1 MSEHGAD
8 TQTDQRTYPDVDE
21 VSYRQLMV
29 VVGEMAEE
37 LLGHPDRAVRDQTEE
52 MLDWIDA
59 FHREGLGRVVELIRG
74 WRGEIFLDSVARDD
88 IAGTFLAT
96 YDLGVSPGIDT
107 TAEDAVAEAL
117 EEIRPF
123 VESHGGTIAVDSVVD
138 GVVKVQMLGS
148 CDGCPSSTATLTG
161 GVERSLREHWPN
173 FRRLEVVDPN
183 AEVEAPAAQAPA
195 EPVQLLQIGRKKT

>member
-1 MSEHGAD
+1 MSEGD
-8 TQTDQRTYPDVDE
+8 QTTSGVEQ
-21 VSYRQLMV
+21 VSYPQVMLL
-29 VVGEMAEE
+29 VGEMAEE
-37 LLGHPDRAVRDQTEE
+37 LLSHPDRVVRDQTEE

-59 FHREGLGRVVELIRG
+59 FHREGLGRLVELIRG
-74 WRGEIFLDSVARDD
+74 WRGEIFLDAVARDD
-88 IAGTFLAT
+88 VAGTFLTT
-96 YDLGVSPGIDT
+96 YDLGVNPGTDT
-107 TAEDAVAEAL
+107 AAEDAVAEAL

-123 VESHGGTIAVDSVVD
+123 VESHGGTIAVDSVAD

-183 AEVEAPAAQAPA
+183 AATEAPAPQPAA

>member
-1 MSEHGAD
+1 MS
-8 TQTDQRTYPDVDE
+8 DVE
-21 VSYRQLMV
+21 QVSYPQVMV

-37 LLGHPDRAVRDQTEE
+37 LLSHPDRDVRDQTEE
-52 MLDWIDA
+52 MLDWIDT
-59 FHREGLGRVVELIRG
+59 FHREGLGRLVELIRG

-88 IAGTFLAT
+88 VAGTFLST
-96 YDLGVSPGIDT
+96 YDLGASPGTDT
-107 TAEDAVAEAL
+107 SAEDAVAEAL

-183 AEVEAPAAQAPA
+183 AEPEAPRPTQGAA
-195 EPVQLLQIGRKKT
+195 EPVQLLQIGRKKA

>member
-1 MSEHGAD
+1 MS
-8 TQTDQRTYPDVDE
+8 DVE
-21 VSYRQLMV
+21 QVSYTQVMQ
-29 VVGEMAEE
+29 VVGEIAEE
-37 LLGHPDRAVRDQTEE
+37 LLSHPNRQVRDQTEE

-59 FHREGLGRVVELIRG
+59 FHREGLGRLVELIRG

-88 IAGTFLAT
+88 IAGPFLAT

-107 TAEDAVAEAL
+107 AAEDAVAEAL

-123 VESHGGTIAVDSVVD
+123 VESHGGTIVVDSVVD

-183 AEVEAPAAQAPA
+183 AEVEAHPAQSAPQA

>member
-1 MSEHGAD
+1 MSD
-8 TQTDQRTYPDVDE
+8 TDQ
-21 VSYRQLMV
+21 VSYPQVMQ
-29 VVGEMAEE
+29 VVGAIAEE
-37 LLGHPDRAVRDQTEE
+37 LLSHPDRTIRDQTEE

-59 FHREGLGRVVELIRG
+59 FHREGLGRLVELIRG

-88 IAGTFLAT
+88 VAGMLLAT

-123 VESHGGTIAVDSVVD
+123 VESHGGTIVVDSVVD

-183 AEVEAPAAQAPA
+183 AEQAPAPAPAAA

>member
-1 MSEHGAD
+1 MSD
-8 TQTDQRTYPDVDE
+8 LQE
-21 VSYRQLMV
+21 VSYPQLMG

-37 LLGHPDRAVRDQTEE
+37 LLSHPDRKVRDETEE

-59 FHREGLGRVVELIRG
+59 FHREGLGRLVELIRG

-96 YDLGVSPGIDT
+96 YDLGVSPGTDT
-107 TAEDAVAEAL
+107 SAEDAVAEAL

-183 AEVEAPAAQAPA
+183 AEAEPAPPTQAAA

>member
-1 MSEHGAD
+1 MS
-8 TQTDQRTYPDVDE
+8 DVQQ
-21 VSYRQLMV
+21 VSYPQVML
-29 VVGEMAEE
+29 VVGEIAEE
-37 LLGHPDRAVRDQTEE
+37 LLSHPNKAVRDQTEE
-52 MLDWIDA
+52 LLDWIDA
-59 FHREGLGRVVELIRG
+59 FHREGLGRLVELIRG

-123 VESHGGTIAVDSVVD
+123 VESHGGTIVVDSVVD

-183 AEVEAPAAQAPA
+183 AEAAPAAAPPAA